1 MVMPGNLD
9 NMYAVVLTPSTKTMG
24 RRAISEKQRLGLLDA
39 FRAQPG
45 GLRSHFALA
54 GKAAG
59 VDWRTAKRAWETGW
73 PDFPPVREQLAEQQV
88 RARAEM
94 SVEVLRAKAAA
105 APALAAEDAAQ
116 SAAREAM
123 LARGAREVALS
134 FLTTVGPLHKHMKAL
149 SARVQ
154 EGGVEGLSP
163 GEALSQMKDAVA
175 VVAKV
180 VELGQRAVQMERLR
194 LGDPTAIVGIRA
206 MPVADVT
213 LEAAEAE
220 AAAVQRSLA
229 RLKLVGG
236 ADADAR

>member
-1 MVMPGNLD
+1 
-9 NMYAVVLTPSTKTMG
+9 MG
-24 RRAISEKQRLGLLDA
+24 KRAITEQQRLRLLDA

-45 GLRSHFALA
+45 GLRSHFTLA

-59 VDWRTAKRAWETGW
+59 VDWRTARRAWETGW
-73 PDFPPVREQLAEQQV
+73 PGFPPVREQLAEQQI

-123 LARGAREVALS
+123 LARGAREVALA
-134 FLTTVGPLHKHMKAL
+134 FLVEIGPLRSHVKAL

-154 EGGVEGLSP
+154 EGGVEGLTP
-163 GEALSQMKDAVA
+163 GEALSQMRDAVA

-180 VELGQRAVQMERLR
+180 VELGQRAVAMERLR
-194 LGDPTAIVGIRA
+194 LGEPGAIIGLKA
-206 MPVADVT
+206 MPVADVS
-213 LEAAEAE
+213 LEQAEAE

-236 ADADAR
+236 TDGDAR